1 MAVKENIY
9 IAKYRLVAIWVNYEQ
24 ACDMKMAMYTL

>member
-9 IAKYRLVAIWVNYEQ
+9 IAVGIK
-24 ACDMKMAMYTL
+24 KMLSRSGTITTSGFGCHI